1 MATAR
6 TTRQTTPTTPLT
18 RNQRSRQLALQ
29 RGLHAFSRAAQAIG
43 VTFDP
48 DTCAFQGA
56 GWRIQSATD
65 AATEYVVSYS
75 AATDTCQCECLA
87 AQHEQACW
95 HAGLALLIADELRA
109 LYPARSAE
117 ALAAEAHRAQAHE
130 DNARA
135 LGFSH

>member
-1 MATAR
+1 MATTQA
-6 TTRQTTPTTPLT
+6 TPPTPMT
-18 RNQRSRQLALQ
+18 RNQRSRELAIA
-29 RGLHAFSRAAQAIG
+29 RGLHAFSRAATAIG

-48 DTCAFQGA
+48 ATCAFQGA

-65 AATEYVVSYS
+65 AATAYVVSYS
-75 AATDTCQCECLA
+75 VATDACQCECLA
-87 AQHEQACW
+87 AQHGGACW

-109 LYPARSAE
+109 LYPPRTPAERERDARRE
-117 ALAAEAHRAQAHE
+117 QARE